1 VTIEKA
7 QHALRRAQFFLLG
20 LANEF
25 LFTGKNLVS
34 FVVQMGCKKL

>member
-1 VTIEKA
+1 MTIEKA

-25 LFTGKNLVS
+25 LFTAKNLS
-34 FVVQMGCKKL
+34 ELCGADGL